1 MPIFWRDSGAQA
13 RCKGGSHMRGTRPY
27 KLKSKV
33 NCAHI
38 KVAATLQFGTA
49 ESQDESPCG
58 AIHKFKGRGY
68 QAWLCAQRQTAREA
82 CQAREARLPETFAV
96 PVIPSV
102 SEPSEFAN
110 SISTAK

>member
-1 MPIFWRDSGAQA
+1 
-13 RCKGGSHMRGTRPY
+13 MRGTRPY

-58 AIHKFKGRGY
+58 AIHEFTGHCNVNYARLKGSRLLPFDLAPWELRMNRPPRRAIHKFKDRV
-68 QAWLCAQRQTAREA
+68 QRAE
-82 CQAREARLPETFAV
+82 CGVMVKCSAV
-96 PVIPSV
+96 
-102 SEPSEFAN
+102 FN
-110 SISTAK
+110 WN